1 MRYVCGWSWPDRI
14 VSGHADLFG
23 NELMYPDEPVAI
35 DGPNGIT
42 LSGTATRPASPGAA
56 CPKVAPYRAFTDRN
70 SRTFSRSSCGKVL
83 SK

>member
-35 DGPNGIT
+35 
-42 LSGTATRPASPGAA
+42 GTATRPASPGAA

-83 SK
+83 SR